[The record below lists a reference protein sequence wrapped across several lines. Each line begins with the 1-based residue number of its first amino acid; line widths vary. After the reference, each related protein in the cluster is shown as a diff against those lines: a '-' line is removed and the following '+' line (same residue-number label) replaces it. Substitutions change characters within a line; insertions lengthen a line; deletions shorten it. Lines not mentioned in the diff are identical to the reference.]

1 VERLWSYLR
10 RFPALSE
17 EMTQSHRIDLLSDAL
32 LYYPIYK
39 NDSMDSGGKMDD
51 IGEHWHQAT
60 TDMQLYQC

>member
-1 VERLWSYLR
+1 LWSYLR

-39 NDSMDSGGKMDD
+39 NDSMGWYDLLLKL
-51 IGEHWHQAT
+51 HA
-60 TDMQLYQC
+60 